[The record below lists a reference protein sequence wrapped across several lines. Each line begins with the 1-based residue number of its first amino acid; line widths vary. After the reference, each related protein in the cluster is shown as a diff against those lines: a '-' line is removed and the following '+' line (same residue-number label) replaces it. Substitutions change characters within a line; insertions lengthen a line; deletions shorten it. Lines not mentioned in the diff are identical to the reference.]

1 MKESMTETLVEERE
15 DESAVELTKRL
26 MKQEPTVRL
35 RVTEREIKFMVYA
48 LEQVVQTADDIIRIY
63 DLSSDG
69 AVLSDT
75 ITGRYYTG
83 VIRLYDLPEN
93 SDELRAQKRI
103 RGIGKAMIR
112 RLSGTLEGKKL
123 HFNMKAW
130 WQIGN
135 VLTYLEKNRRRVKP
149 E

>member
-1 MKESMTETLVEERE
+1 MKESMTEALVEERE
-15 DESAVELTKRL
+15 NESAVELTKRL
-26 MKQEPTVRL
+26 MKQEPAVRL
-35 RVTEREIKFMVYA
+35 RVTEREIKFMLYA
-48 LEQVVQTADDIIRIY
+48 LEQVVQTADD
-63 DLSSDG
+63 
-69 AVLSDT
+69 A
-75 ITGRYYTG
+75 
-83 VIRLYDLPEN
+83 IRLYDLPEH

>member
-48 LEQVVQTADDIIRIY
+48 LEQVVQTADD
-63 DLSSDG
+63 
-69 AVLSDT
+69 
-75 ITGRYYTG
+75 